1 MILTILFDTAGGMT
15 TAIEPDGATTFEQAK
30 AVIEAVNAL
39 IGQTTPLQL
48 TTGVEQHLPD
58 AVHAVLHAVGHSH

>member
-39 IGQTTPLQL
+39 IGQTMSYQP
-48 TTGVEQHLPD
+48 TTGVERHLPD
-58 AVHAVLHAVGHSH
+58 DVHAVLHAIGHSH

>member
-30 AVIEAVNAL
+30 ALIEAVNAL
-39 IGQTTPLQL
+39 VGQTTSFQP
-48 TTGVEQHLPD
+48 TTGIEQHLPD
-58 AVHAVLHAVGHSH
+58 EAHAVLHAVGASH